1 MTNYRYA
8 YCTEAELLADLGLNG
23 FIDSILDRFIDPATQ
38 YILQEIGQF
47 IPTSEKRVFA
57 GNNKTVLYVDPILS
71 VTSILNGDTPL
82 ISTDYMLEPANGMWQ
97 NGPYTRLN
105 VDLDESRAGVWI
117 PEVDGVEI
125 AGLWGL
131 YNRMVDTEAVI
142 GTTQLVT
149 DNTLT
154 VNDGSLVCPGMV
166 LSIEG
171 ECQMVTRRKS
181 ADVATTLLLDAGVS
195 DDVLYVVSST
205 GLNVGEIIK
214 IGYEIIKIVDKQ
226 TGSLQVIRGWGG
238 SPKSTHALSMNVE
251 VYRTFTVERAVNGTL
266 AAGHVNSTMIS
277 RYVAPSD
284 VNYLCRQ
291 IAALM
296 LMKSRT
302 GYAGRAGS
310 PETGETFYNHEF
322 PRDVIARIKSNYF
335 IPGTR

>member
-71 VTSILNGDTPL
+71 VTSILNGDTSL

-125 AGLWGL
+125 NGLWGL
-131 YNRMVDTEAVI
+131 YNRMVDTEAVV

-181 ADVATTLLLDAGVS
+181 AAVATTLLLDAGVS

-251 VYRTFTVERAVNGTL
+251 VYRTFTVERAVNGTA
-266 AAGHVNSTMIS
+266 AAGHVNNTAIS

-322 PRDVIARIKSNYF
+322 PRDVIARIKANYF